1 MQLWKIDLDHEDGKT
16 TFLHD
21 TLAHDDVI
29 TIPSLATKGK
39 YHSVKFSTFTMTL
52 TLNIAKQSFCK
63 TLWLLMMY
71 HQTKFGCKRINGSE
85 DIIENIIL

>member
-1 MQLWKIDLDHEDGKT
+1 MQLWEIDPDLEDGKT
-16 TFLHD
+16 IFLHD

-29 TIPSLATKGK
+29 TIQSLATKGK
-39 YHSVKFSTFTMTL
+39 HHSVKFSTFTMTL

-63 TLWLLMMY
+63 TFWFLMMY

-85 DIIENIIL
+85 DIIGNIIL